1 STRDLLTTLDEPDVA
16 QAQDRL
22 LALSLGAEPVAGA
35 TLRTRPRGG
44 EAVGRIKAAAEL
56 TCSIAGPGW
65 PSAESLDFH
74 PARFLWLEV
83 RHAARRLMDEVDAL
97 AGAYGWSE
105 RAIVRMSP
113 QRRGAYLEM
122 LDA

>member
-1 STRDLLTTLDEPDVA
+1 MSNASVQAAFAGTVTLWVTNAVFFAAITTDPGPSDGNGV
-16 QAQDRL
+16 
-22 LALSLGAEPVAGA
+22 
-35 TLRTRPRGG
+35 G
-44 EAVGRIKAAAEL
+44 EAFERINAAAEL
-56 TCSIAGPGW
+56 TCSIACPACT
-65 PSAESLDFH
+65 SAEILDFD

-122 LDA
+122 LHA